1 VIKVRAELYS
11 RLKEIVDASV
21 IELSLPENATVAN
34 LFEQLKKRYP
44 ELGDF
49 DKSVLFGMGVEFVD
63 RNHEIKDG
71 DTIAIMPPVQGG

>member
-1 VIKVRAELYS
+1 MIKVRAELYS

-21 IELSLPENATVAN
+21 IELSLPENATVNA

-44 ELGDF
+44 ELRDF
-49 DKSVLFGMGVEFVD
+49 DKSVLFGIGLEFVERD
-63 RNHEIKDG
+63 RVLNDG